1 MSIEAAIENVTKA
14 LAVLT
19 EAVNKQNDLS
29 ERMIGLKADAIE
41 TVKQTAAKPD
51 ASPKADKAPKETKT
65 EAAAETQKAADKTD
79 AAETQNASEEPMD
92 PIAEAIRNYVATGYD
107 AADPLAAEERKARGS
122 KVKEIFAAI
131 AKKGDCKV
139 EKHSDIPEK
148 FHGAFLKTLAA
159 RVEEG
164 CLVIGKTSAGED
176 DLLGA

>member
-1 MSIEAAIENVTKA
+1 MSLEAAIEANTKQ

-19 EAVNKQNDLS
+19 EALNKQNDLS

-41 TVKQTAAKPD
+41 TVKQTATKPD
-51 ASPKADKAPKETKT
+51 AAPKADKAPKETKT
-65 EAAAETQKAADKTD
+65 EAASETQKAPEGEKVDEKK
-79 AAETQNASEEPMD
+79 QD
-92 PIAEAIRNYVATGYD
+92 PIAQAIADYVATGYNTEHPQ
-107 AADPLAAEERKARGS
+107 AADERKARAA

-139 EKHSDIPEK
+139 ERHGDIPEK

-164 CLVIGKTSAGED
+164 CLVIGKTSAGADD
-176 DLLGA
+176 DLLGD

>member
-1 MSIEAAIENVTKA
+1 MSIEAAIEANTKQ

-19 EAVNKQNDLS
+19 EALNKQNDLS

-41 TVKQTAAKPD
+41 TVKQTATKPD
-51 ASPKADKAPKETKT
+51 AAPKATK
-65 EAAAETQKAADKTD
+65 AAE
-79 AAETQNASEEPMD
+79 AEKPAPEAEKVEEKKQD
-92 PIAEAIRNYVATGYD
+92 PIAEAIAGYVSGGYD
-107 AADPLAAEERKARGS
+107 PADPKAADERKARAA

-139 EKHSDIPEK
+139 EKHGDIPEK

-164 CLVIGKTSAGED
+164 CLVIGKTSDAGADD

>member
-51 ASPKADKAPKETKT
+51 ASPTADKAPKT
-65 EAAAETQKAADKTD
+65 EAAAETQKAADKTE
-79 AAETQNASEEPMD
+79 AAETKNASEEPMD

-159 RVEEG
+159 RAQEG

-176 DLLGA
+176 DLLDA